1 MKESCL
7 KQTNEKAIDIAN
19 RAIDDVNTGVK
30 KKLNAIWLETSGCFG
45 EVISLLDSEEP
56 DVIYMLKKFVNMQ
69 FFGSIM
75 AEEGEIAY
83 ERLLELLNDEF
94 VFIICGA
101 VPTKDNG
108 VYTTIATYKEKKVT
122 AMEVIKNLAE
132 KAKYIVTIGTCAS
145 FGGPTAA
152 KPNESEAF
160 SISKFLNRQDVI
172 NISGCPANPVW
183 VMGILGYLTSIGI
196 PKLDNEGRPMD
207 YYGETIHDR
216 CPRRRFFDVGIFAE
230 KFGEKECMFMIG
242 CKGPVTYA
250 YCPVSRWNSTENW
263 PIGDNTTCIGCA
275 SPNFPDSMEPFVKY
289 DGENV

>member
-172 NISGCPANPVW
+172 NIPACPANPVW
-183 VMGILGYLTSIGI
+183 VMEILGYLTSIGI

>member
-7 KQTNEKAIDIAN
+7 KQTNQKAIDIAN

-196 PKLDNEGRPMD
+196 PKLDNEGRPID

-216 CPRRRFFDVGIFAE
+216 CPRRRFFDAGIFAE
-230 KFGEKECMFMIG
+230 KFGEEECMFMIG

>member
-7 KQTNEKAIDIAN
+7 KQTNQKAIDIAN